1 MMQPPSP
8 TLLIAAAN
16 TYIGWNEDTE
26 QQHFARRSALV
37 ERVLDE
43 MHVTLTDDAPVPW
56 HTAWVNH
63 VGYWAHYD
71 HFYGASSWPLPAT
84 ASAEE
89 LAAFAKERGVLSDEP
104 REGDLFLLWAP
115 VKQQFVR
122 TGIVLRLGDFV
133 TSYRG
138 TLYREIETIEAN
150 TNERRDEAGG
160 MVLKQLRRLSSE
172 MGDKF
177 VRWSELDV
185 RAERVAGFIKQGAE
199 AVDRRER
206 VIENVVEAV
215 LEAMVDETPEEQ
227 AA

>member
-1 MMQPPSP
+1 MMLPPSP

-16 TYIGWNEDTE
+16 TYIGWNEDSE

-43 MHVTLTDDAPVPW
+43 MHVALTDGAPVPW

-71 HFYGASSWPLPAT
+71 HVYGASSWPLPAT

-89 LAAFAKERGVLSDEP
+89 LAQFAKERGVLSNEP

-122 TGIVLRLGDFV
+122 TGIVLRLGPFV

-138 TLYREIETIEAN
+138 TRYREIETIEAN
-150 TNERRDEAGG
+150 TNERRDDAGG

-172 MGDKF
+172 MGDAF
-177 VRWSELDV
+177 VRWAELDV
-185 RAERVAGFIKQGAE
+185 RAERMAGSILRGAAMGERCERTIE
-199 AVDRRER
+199 AVMAALRQE
-206 VIENVVEAV
+206 EA
-215 LEAMVDETPEEQ
+215 A
-227 AA
+227 